1 VTHHAT
7 GRFWQHYRALPKEV
21 RDQADKQFALLKANP
36 SHPSLHF
43 KKVGNLWSARV
54 NLNTRTLAA
63 QDGDNF
69 IWFWIGPHTEYERL
83 IRK

>member
-1 VTHHAT
+1 VTHRAT
-7 GRFWQHYRALPKEV
+7 GRFWRHYDALPKEV

-43 KKVGNLWSARV
+43 KKTGQLWSARI
-54 NLNTRTLAA
+54 NLHTRALGA
-63 QDGDNF
+63 QDDDTLV
-69 IWFWIGPHTEYERL
+69 WFWIGPHTEYEQL